1 MNLQKIFFATVL
13 FFTLSGCADEAVPH
27 GETSFLP
34 MNASVVIKIND
45 LQQVAQFND
54 STQLPFSGELPISEL
69 FTLYEGTWIGA
80 LVSSGAD
87 KMDWVWTAST
97 KRDSTAGPKM
107 EQGTVHFI
115 DSNYVIVMGQ
125 VMAVSKSEG
134 ILKDIVNQRK
144 SGFNLMQNDGFKR
157 LWDNASSADAL
168 NIFIQHDEIE
178 SVGNLYYE
186 EDWGWLG
193 KFATWSEIDIAFRK
207 DGLMVTSVALA
218 PDSSTTFLSI
228 FNHKAKTTKVSNI
241 IAGSSSYAVK
251 MDVGNPTEW
260 VREFNVYRG
269 KTQRLKKA
277 VSILED
283 AGLEAVE
290 TASWFDGSFV
300 RIGYGESTVIAA
312 KLKNTKSV
320 ANALN
325 TISDAKSLFHGYARG
340 TFKNEQRF
348 ALNALFG
355 WFFSDLGTP
364 SWIIYNDWLF
374 LSGEVQTLEVYT
386 GELDL
391 KKSWGST
398 SGLSSLADGIDKKG
412 HFAIAFQ
419 ANSSAASNYLNWG
432 DSQSNWSKS
441 TISGVLDVKNDLAF
455 GNLTSLTM
463 QKEDIEVSS
472 YLWSTSL
479 TGNITKGPWL
489 LKNHRSGA
497 KNIVVQDETNQL
509 YWLNENGEILW
520 QKPLK
525 NNIVGDVTQIDLF
538 KNNKFQLLF
547 STSNQ
552 LHCIDLLGRDVDGYP
567 IDLQGENTLGLT
579 VVDYDKN
586 RNYRF
591 LVPVGHNLYNYTSDG
606 KLVKGWKTDATSATL
621 TQVPFLFQKEG
632 KDYVITSTEKQALI
646 LNRRG
651 EVRIKTTALAAS
663 ASPWNIIDGAIP
675 GVIRIGRDGELQTQ
689 YWDGTTSSKLDPLD
703 DVAGLSNQS
712 YGLVVWND
720 DQIVVRN
727 TAGSTEIEVGN
738 VVTLEC
744 YSGGTGIAFTQDMV
758 QVVNL
763 KTLETYGQFQG
774 SAAKAGR
781 FTTSGAPIVVINQGN
796 TVVCYQL

>member
-1 MNLQKIFFATVL
+1 MNLLKIFFATVL
-13 FFTLSGCADEAVPH
+13 FFTLSGCADDVVPH

-34 MNASVVIKIND
+34 MNASVVIKVND
-45 LQQVAQFND
+45 LQKVTQFND

-69 FTLYEGTWIGA
+69 FNLYEGTWIGA

-97 KRDSTAGPKM
+97 KRDSMPGPAV
-107 EQGTVHFI
+107 EQGTVHLM

-125 VMAVSKSEG
+125 AMAVSKSEG
-134 ILKDIVNQRK
+134 VLKDIINQRK
-144 SGFNLMQNDGFKR
+144 SGFNLMQNKGFKR

-178 SVGNLYYE
+178 SVGNLYYN
-186 EDWGWLG
+186 EDWEWLS
-193 KFATWSEIDIAFRK
+193 KFAAWSEIDIAFRK

-228 FNHKAKTTKVSNI
+228 FNQKAKSAKVSSI

-251 MDVGNPTEW
+251 MDVGNPIEW
-260 VREFNVYRG
+260 VRDFNVYRG

-277 VSILED
+277 ISILEN
-283 AGLEAVE
+283 AGLETVE

-312 KLKNTKSV
+312 KLKNSDAVEK
-320 ANALN
+320 ALN
-325 TISDAKSLFHGYARG
+325 RVSDTQSLFHGHARG
-340 TFKNEQRF
+340 TFKNEHRF
-348 ALNALFG
+348 TLNALFG
-355 WFFSDLGTP
+355 WFFSDLGSP
-364 SWIIYNDWLF
+364 SWIIQNDWLF
-374 LSGEVQTLEVYT
+374 LSGEAQTLEVYT

-419 ANSSAASNYLNWG
+419 ANSSAASTYLNWD
-432 DSQSNWSKS
+432 DSGSNWSKS
-441 TISGVLDVKNDLAF
+441 IITGVLDVKNDLAF

-463 QKEDIEVSS
+463 QEEDSDVST
-472 YLWSTSL
+472 YLWSTAL
-479 TGNITKGPWL
+479 TGEVTIGPWL
-489 LKNHRSGA
+489 VKNHRSGA
-497 KNIVVQDETNQL
+497 KNIVVQDETHKL

-520 QKPLK
+520 EKPLK
-525 NNIVGDVTQIDLF
+525 NDIVGDITQIDLF

-547 STSNQ
+547 STSSQ

-567 IDLQGENTLGLT
+567 IALKGKNTLGVT

-591 LVPVGHNLYNYTSDG
+591 LVPIGQDLYNYTSDG
-606 KLVKGWKTDATSATL
+606 KLVKGWKTDAASATL

-632 KDYVITSTEKQALI
+632 KDYVITSTDEQAI
-646 LNRRG
+646 VLNRRG
-651 EVRIKTTALAAS
+651 EVRIKTTTLTAS
-663 ASPWNIIDGAIP
+663 PSPWNIMDGAIP
-675 GVIRIGRDGELQTQ
+675 SVIRVDSEGELQTQ
-689 YWDGTTSSKLDPLD
+689 YWDGTTSSKLDPLE
-703 DVAGLSNQS
+703 DVMGLSSQV
-712 YGLVVWND
+712 YGLVVWNN
-720 DQIVVRN
+720 DQIVVRSN
-727 TAGSTEIEVGN
+727 AGSTETEVEDIL
-738 VVTLEC
+738 TLDC
-744 YSGGTGIAFTQDMV
+744 YSGGTGIAFTLDRV
-758 QVVNL
+758 EVFNL
-763 KTLETYGQFQG
+763 KTGEAYGQFRG

-781 FTTSGAPIVVINQGN
+781 FTSSGAPVVVINQGN

>member
-1 MNLQKIFFATVL
+1 MNLLKIFFATVL
-13 FFTLSGCADEAVPH
+13 FFALSACASDAVPH

-34 MNASVVIKIND
+34 MNASVVIKVND

-97 KRDSTAGPKM
+97 KRDSMPGPAM
-107 EQGTVHFI
+107 ERGIVHLM
-115 DSNYVIVMGQ
+115 DSNYVIVTGQ

-134 ILKDIVNQRK
+134 VLKDIINQRK
-144 SGFNLMQNDGFKR
+144 SGFNLMQNKGFKR

-178 SVGNLYYE
+178 SVGNLYYK
-186 EDWGWLG
+186 EDWEWLS
-193 KFATWSEIDIAFRK
+193 KFAAWSEIDIAFRK

-228 FNHKAKTTKVSNI
+228 FNQKAKSVKVSSI

-251 MDVGNPTEW
+251 MDVGNPIEW
-260 VREFNVYRG
+260 VRDFNVYRG

-277 VSILED
+277 INILES
-283 AGLEAVE
+283 AGLETVE

-300 RIGYGESTVIAA
+300 RVGYGESIVIAA
-312 KLKNTKSV
+312 KLKNSGAV
-320 ANALN
+320 EQALN
-325 TISDAKSLFHGYARG
+325 KVSDTKSLFHGHARG
-340 TFKNEQRF
+340 TFKNEHRF
-348 ALNALFG
+348 TLNALFG
-355 WFFSDLGTP
+355 WFFSDLGDP
-364 SWIIYNDWLF
+364 SWIIQNDWLF
-374 LSGEVQTLEVYT
+374 LSEEAQTLEVYT

-419 ANSSAASNYLNWG
+419 ANSSAASDYLNWD
-432 DSQSNWSKS
+432 DSESNWSKS
-441 TISGVLDVKNDLAF
+441 MITGVLDVKNDLAF

-463 QKEDIEVSS
+463 QKEDSDVST
-472 YLWSTSL
+472 YLWSTAL
-479 TGNITKGPWL
+479 TGEVTKGPWL
-489 LKNHRSGA
+489 VKNHRSGA
-497 KNIVVQDETNQL
+497 KNIVVQDETHKL

-520 QKPLK
+520 EKLLK
-525 NNIVGDVTQIDLF
+525 NDIVGDITQIDLF

-547 STSNQ
+547 STSSQ

-567 IDLQGENTLGLT
+567 ISLKGENTLGVT

-591 LVPVGHNLYNYTSDG
+591 LVPIGHNLYNYTSDG
-606 KLVKGWKTDATSATL
+606 KLVDGWKTDAASATL

-632 KDYVITSTEKQALI
+632 KDYIITSTQEQAI
-646 LNRRG
+646 VVNRRG
-651 EVRIKTTALAAS
+651 EVRIKTTALTAS
-663 ASPWNIIDGAIP
+663 PSPWNIMDGAMP
-675 GVIRIGRDGELQTQ
+675 SVIRIGSEGELHTQ
-689 YWDGTTSSKLDPLD
+689 YWDGTASSKLDPLE
-703 DVAGLSNQS
+703 DVIGLSSQV
-712 YGLVVWND
+712 YGLVVWNN
-720 DQIVVRN
+720 DQIVVRS
-727 TAGSTEIEVGN
+727 TAGTTETEIEN
-738 VVTLEC
+738 ILTLDC
-744 YSGGTGIAFTQDMV
+744 YSGGTGIAFTLDRIHV
-758 QVVNL
+758 FNL
-763 KTLETYGQFQG
+763 KTGETYGQFQG
-774 SAAKAGR
+774 STAVAGR
-781 FTTSGAPIVVINQGN
+781 FTSSGAPVVVINQGN